1 MSAEPADGGVEV
13 SARYDAI
20 ADLYDDAV
28 GDDLGDPPAVALLEL
43 LPDVQGLRLLDLGCG
58 QGRLSRELARRGAGV
73 TGVDISTAL
82 LAKARAAEETEPL
95 GIDYVEAD
103 ATSGGALSGER
114 FDVVVCHFSL
124 SDIDD
129 LSAGIAT
136 VARVLAPGGAFVFSI
151 LHPCFPGWGED
162 APSSW
167 PAGRGYFTEEWW
179 LAANTGFR
187 GRVGANHRMLST
199 YLNALVEHELTLER
213 VAEPRPVGK
222 WLDAKPSEDLVPVF
236 LVVRFRREP

>member
-1 MSAEPADGGVEV
+1 MART
-13 SARYDAI
+13 ARYDAI

-28 GDDLGDPPAVALLEL
+28 GDDLGDPAAAALLEL
-43 LPDVQGLRLLDLGCG
+43 LSDVRGVRLLDLGCG
-58 QGRLSRELARRGAGV
+58 QGRLSRELARRGAAV

-82 LAKARAAEETEPL
+82 LAKARAAEEIEPL

-103 ATSGGALSGER
+103 ATSGDTLAGER

-124 SDIDD
+124 SDMDD

-136 VARVLAPGGAFVFSI
+136 VARVLAPGGSFAFSI
-151 LHPCFPGWGED
+151 LHPCFPGWGDD

-167 PAGRGYFTEEWW
+167 PVGRGYFTEGWW

-187 GRVGANHRMLST
+187 GRVGANHRLLST
-199 YLNALVEHELTLER
+199 YLNALVEHGLALER
-213 VAEPRPVGK
+213 VAEPIPVGE
-222 WLDAKPSEDLVPVF
+222 WLDAKPSADLVPVF
-236 LVVRFRREP
+236 LVVRCRRAP